1 MRVAEDETEEE
12 RERWGESHSQRRER
26 ERKKEG
32 AGMKKKMGYAPFA
45 LRYTAQWKSIRMVIK
60 ERQRC

>member
-1 MRVAEDETEEE
+1 MKQKRRESDGGKATRSGETE
-12 RERWGESHSQRRER
+12 RERE
-26 ERKKEG
+26 KKEG

-45 LRYTAQWKSIRMVIK
+45 LRYTAQWKSVRMVIK

>member
-12 RERWGESHSQRRER
+12 RERWGESHSQRR

>member
-1 MRVAEDETEEE
+1 MKQKR
-12 RERWGESHSQRRER
+12 RESDGGKATRSGER

>member
-1 MRVAEDETEEE
+1 MAEDETEEE
-12 RERWGESHSQRRER
+12 RERWGESHSQRR

-60 ERQRC
+60 E

>member
-1 MRVAEDETEEE
+1 MGGKPLAA
-12 RERWGESHSQRRER
+12 ER